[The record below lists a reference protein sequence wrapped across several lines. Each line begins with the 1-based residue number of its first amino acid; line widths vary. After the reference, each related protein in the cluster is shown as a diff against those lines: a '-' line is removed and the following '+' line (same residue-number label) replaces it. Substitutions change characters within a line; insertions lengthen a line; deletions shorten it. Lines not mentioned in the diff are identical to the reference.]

1 MANPVLV
8 ETLALAV
15 PLRIAELRDM
25 HPQRRAGVAQ
35 RWAQR
40 GADAVACHGD
50 LLQFRGKARKRH
62 TKECIERGDQHRRDC
77 LTGTADVF
85 NAMAKGLAALSLCP
99 GGATFGGIH
108 WCTDHPGGKR
118 TERPWELGC
127 EHTDGFD
134 GSPVDRALQQRAVET
149 LTPTGGVL

>member
-1 MANPVLV
+1 MTDPVLV

-25 HPQRRAGVAQ
+25 HPQRRSEVGQ
-35 RWAQR
+35 RWAKLAAER
-40 GADAVACHGD
+40 VACNGD
-50 LLQFRGKARKRH
+50 MLEFHSKPLRRH
-62 TKECIERGDQHRRDC
+62 TEACIEQGGQHVCDC
-77 LTGTADVF
+77 FIGTAQVF
-85 NAMAKGLAALSLCP
+85 NHMAKGLAALSLCP
-99 GGATFGGIH
+99 GGVHFGGIH

-127 EHTDGFD
+127 RDVDGFD